1 MATTTRK
8 IPTSA
13 DIYLEINGTRVAVVQ
28 SYQVTAKRTSQ
39 TVEAFG
45 QEEPVATIRGQTQYA
60 LSLSRLY
67 ATDEALRDGIS
78 FMDLTTSTWSSA
90 SPTARSSTR
99 AASGRVCLNTQRWAA
114 WCWRKFRSLP
124 PAGTRQRHDRAAVT
138 VAGAASA
145 ACAQAL
151 WSCGF

>member
-45 QEEPVATIRGQTQYA
+45 QEEP
-60 LSLSRLY
+60 
-67 ATDEALRDGIS
+67 
-78 FMDLTTSTWSSA
+78 W
-90 SPTARSSTR
+90 
-99 AASGRVCLNTQRWAA
+99 
-114 WCWRKFRSLP
+114 P
-124 PAGTRQRHDRAAVT
+124 P
-138 VAGAASA
+138 SA
-145 ACAQAL
+145 ARP
-151 WSCGF
+151 SMR

>member
-45 QEEPVATIRGQTQYA
+45 QEKPVATIRGQTQYA

-78 FMDLTTSTWSSA
+78 FMDLDDFNLVICKPDRKVIYSGCQWSSLSEHA
-90 SPTARSSTR
+90 EVGGMVMEEVQITATR
-99 AASGRVCLNTQRWAA
+99 RYETEA
-114 WCWRKFRSLP
+114 
-124 PAGTRQRHDRAAVT
+124 
-138 VAGAASA
+138 
-145 ACAQAL
+145 
-151 WSCGF
+151 

>member
-78 FMDLTTSTWSSA
+78 FMDLDDFTLVICKPDRKVIYSGCQWSSLSEHA
-90 SPTARSSTR
+90 EVGGMVMEEVQITATR
-99 AASGRVCLNTQRWAA
+99 RYETEA
-114 WCWRKFRSLP
+114 
-124 PAGTRQRHDRAAVT
+124 
-138 VAGAASA
+138 
-145 ACAQAL
+145 
-151 WSCGF
+151 

>member
-45 QEEPVATIRGQTQYA
+45 QEPVATIRGQTQSA

-78 FMDLTTSTWSSA
+78 FMDLDDFNLVICKPDRKVIYSGCQWSSLSEHA
-90 SPTARSSTR
+90 EVGGMVLEEVQITATR
-99 AASGRVCLNTQRWAA
+99 RYETEA
-114 WCWRKFRSLP
+114 
-124 PAGTRQRHDRAAVT
+124 
-138 VAGAASA
+138 
-145 ACAQAL
+145 
-151 WSCGF
+151 

>member
-67 ATDEALRDGIS
+67 ASDEALRDGIS
-78 FMDLTTSTWSSA
+78 FMDLDDFNLVICKPDRKVIYSGCQWSSLSEHA
-90 SPTARSSTR
+90 EVGGMVMEEVQITATR
-99 AASGRVCLNTQRWAA
+99 RYETEA
-114 WCWRKFRSLP
+114 
-124 PAGTRQRHDRAAVT
+124 
-138 VAGAASA
+138 
-145 ACAQAL
+145 
-151 WSCGF
+151 

>member
-28 SYQVTAKRTSQ
+28 SYQVTAKQTSQ
-39 TVEAFG
+39 TIEAFG
-45 QEEPVATIRGQTQYA
+45 QAEPLATIRGQTQCT

-78 FMDLTTSTWSSA
+78 FIDLDDFNLVICKPDRKVIYSGCQWSSLSEHA
-90 SPTARSSTR
+90 EVGGMVLEEVQITATR
-99 AASGRVCLNTQRWAA
+99 RYET
-114 WCWRKFRSLP
+114 
-124 PAGTRQRHDRAAVT
+124 
-138 VAGAASA
+138 GA
-145 ACAQAL
+145 
-151 WSCGF
+151 

>member
-78 FMDLTTSTWSSA
+78 FMDLDDFNLVICKPDRKVIYS
-90 SPTARSSTR
+90 
-99 AASGRVCLNTQRWAA
+99 AASGRVCLNTQRWAV
-114 WCWRKFRSLP
+114 W
-124 PAGTRQRHDRAAVT
+124 
-138 VAGAASA
+138 
-145 ACAQAL
+145 
-151 WSCGF
+151 

>member
-28 SYQVTAKRTSQ
+28 SYQVTAKQTSQ
-39 TVEAFG
+39 TIEAFG
-45 QEEPVATIRGQTQYA
+45 QAEPVATIRGQTQYT

-78 FMDLTTSTWSSA
+78 FIDLDDFNLVICKPDRKVIYSGCQWSSLSEHA
-90 SPTARSSTR
+90 EVGGMVLEEVQITATR
-99 AASGRVCLNTQRWAA
+99 RYET
-114 WCWRKFRSLP
+114 
-124 PAGTRQRHDRAAVT
+124 
-138 VAGAASA
+138 GA
-145 ACAQAL
+145 
-151 WSCGF
+151 

>member
-67 ATDEALRDGIS
+67 ATDEAIRDGIDFYNMS
-78 FMDLTTSTWSSA
+78 GFSLVICKPDRKIIYSGCQWSSIEESA
-90 SPTARSSTR
+90 TLGSMVLEEVTLVATR
-99 AASGRVCLNTQRWAA
+99 RIETEV
-114 WCWRKFRSLP
+114 
-124 PAGTRQRHDRAAVT
+124 
-138 VAGAASA
+138 
-145 ACAQAL
+145 
-151 WSCGF
+151 

>member
-28 SYQVTAKRTSQ
+28 SYQVTAKQTSQ
-39 TVEAFG
+39 TIEAFG
-45 QEEPVATIRGQTQYA
+45 QAEPVATIRGQTQYT

-78 FMDLTTSTWSSA
+78 FIDLDDFNLVICKPDRKVIYSGCQWSSLSEHA
-90 SPTARSSTR
+90 EVGGMVLEEVQITAPRRYET
-99 AASGRVCLNTQRWAA
+99 
-114 WCWRKFRSLP
+114 
-124 PAGTRQRHDRAAVT
+124 
-138 VAGAASA
+138 GA
-145 ACAQAL
+145 
-151 WSCGF
+151 

>member
-1 MATTTRK
+1 MATNTRK

-45 QEEPVATIRGQTQYA
+45 QEEPVATIRGQTQYT
-60 LSLSRLY
+60 LHLSRLY

-78 FMDLTTSTWSSA
+78 FVDLDDFNLVICKPDRKVIYSGCQWSSLDESA
-90 SPTARSSTR
+90 EVGGMVLEEVQITATR
-99 AASGRVCLNTQRWAA
+99 RYETGV
-114 WCWRKFRSLP
+114 
-124 PAGTRQRHDRAAVT
+124 
-138 VAGAASA
+138 
-145 ACAQAL
+145 
-151 WSCGF
+151 

>member
-28 SYQVTAKRTSQ
+28 SYQVTAKQTSQ
-39 TVEAFG
+39 TIEAFG
-45 QEEPVATIRGQTQYA
+45 QAEPVATIRGQTQYT

-78 FMDLTTSTWSSA
+78 FIDLDDFNLVICKPDRKIIYSGCQWSSLSEHA
-90 SPTARSSTR
+90 EVGGMVLEEVQITATR
-99 AASGRVCLNTQRWAA
+99 RYET
-114 WCWRKFRSLP
+114 
-124 PAGTRQRHDRAAVT
+124 
-138 VAGAASA
+138 GA
-145 ACAQAL
+145 
-151 WSCGF
+151 